1 MFAGQSAQPA
11 ALTLRD
17 DQALVAGKIR
27 AGIGGWTFAPWR
39 ETFYPKGLPHGQELA
54 YASRHLTSIE
64 INATFYRTQ
73 TPESFA
79 RWREEAPRGFVF
91 ALKAPRFITHR
102 PVLADA
108 GPAMEHFFRSGLVN
122 LKEKLGPVNWQ
133 FAPSKRFDPAD
144 FEAFLKLLPGSIE
157 GQRMRHAVEVRHK
170 SFRTPEFVELLRAY
184 KVAAIFTDKEG
195 LPQIPDLTAPFVYA
209 RLQRISEKEASGY
222 PEQALDQWAKRAA
235 AWARGECPEGLDPVS
250 AAQNAPP
257 KARDGFIYFIDGF
270 KPKAPAAAMALIAR
284 LKGEAP
290 RKNG

>member
-1 MFAGQSAQPA
+1 MTRRSWQERSGPA
-11 ALTLRD
+11 LADGPSRPGARPFILR
-17 DQALVAGKIR
+17 ACRTGRSSPMR
-27 AGIGGWTFAPWR
+27 AGISLQLKSMQPFTARKRLRALHAGGRRRRAV
-39 ETFYPKGLPHGQELA
+39 LS
-54 YASRHLTSIE
+54 SRSRRRGSSRTGRSSPMPGPQWSI
-64 INATFYRTQ
+64 
-73 TPESFA
+73 SS
-79 RWREEAPRGFVF
+79 G
-91 ALKAPRFITHR
+91 
-102 PVLADA
+102 
-108 GPAMEHFFRSGLVN
+108 GLVN

-133 FAPSKRFDPAD
+133 FAPPKRFDPAD

-157 GQRMRHAVEVRHK
+157 GQRMRHAVDVRHK

-235 AWARGECPEGLDPVS
+235 AWARGECPDGLDPVS

-257 KARDGFIYFIDGF
+257 KARDVFIYFIDGF